1 VRNHVLALDAVIA
14 VVLAALV
21 IIVSPGL
28 AVTAIVALL
37 VLLVV
42 GISYAWSAR
51 RRRSTLRH

>member
-1 VRNHVLALDAVIA
+1 MRSRVLGVDVVIA
-14 VVLAALV
+14 AVVVALV

-28 AVTAIVALL
+28 AVTAILALL

-51 RRRSTLRH
+51 RGRSTLGR

>member
-1 VRNHVLALDAVIA
+1 VLGIDVVIA
-14 VVLAALV
+14 AVVVALV

-28 AVTAIVALL
+28 AVTAILALL

-51 RRRSTLRH
+51 RGRSTLGR